1 MKKITIALILT
12 LGIFTKVLAVDLIV
26 PASSGGTYHKFASI
40 IAKDLK
46 SQGHDVNLIVSGNCV
61 IGKKQWNDS
70 HSAIMINS
78 EATNSVGKCNVPI
91 TKKNFAHN
99 IFTAGWVIVSKTKFL
114 GKKMGVVSYMKNT
127 VEDLDVKLVPYKNTT
142 EIKAA
147 FLAGEIDSGFLTTG
161 RASEIENKFV
171 LVNTQLKDKGEFSN
185 WENNDLTLNYYLMIK
200 NVDQSIITLVKKNQ
214 TLLNIADKKNM
225 LPVTFDSVNKQ
236 VEYLKGNENKW
247 K

>member
-1 MKKITIALILT
+1 
-12 LGIFTKVLAVDLIV
+12 
-26 PASSGGTYHKFASI
+26 
-40 IAKDLK
+40 
-46 SQGHDVNLIVSGNCV
+46 
-61 IGKKQWNDS
+61 
-70 HSAIMINS
+70 
-78 EATNSVGKCNVPI
+78 
-91 TKKNFAHN
+91 
-99 IFTAGWVIVSKTKFL
+99 
-114 GKKMGVVSYMKNT
+114 MGVVAYMKNT

-161 RASEIENKFV
+161 RASEIKNKFV
-171 LVNTQLKDKGEFSN
+171 LVNTQLKDKGKFAN

-225 LPVTFDSVNKQ
+225 LPVTFGSVNKQ
-236 VEYLKGNENKW
+236 IEYLKGNENKW